1 MRLASYIWMSG
12 DMTLSAPVFPD
23 LIVVGLPDTAI
34 GLGGKVGTTVRA
46 ECHAAVSDLNFSPFL
61 SVWGQ

>member
-1 MRLASYIWMSG
+1 
-12 DMTLSAPVFPD
+12 MTLSAPVFPD